1 MANRRKMLSDMDAPY
16 IQSLM
21 RLIETQSKT
30 TLARWAVDYAYEFL
44 LPLFNYCLEDL
55 ERAADSRP
63 YEALVAAN
71 SWLDGQI
78 KLPEAKKAILKCHET
93 ARENEDSAVAQAAAR
108 AIGQC
113 ASTIHSARHCIG
125 LALYGALALAYD
137 QLGEDAKWKDLE
149 RAAAA
154 ECEKM
159 RIALEKIAVIN
170 EPKPAKITWHC

>member
-1 MANRRKMLSDMDAPY
+1 MAKRKKMLSDMNAPY

-30 TLARWAVDYAYEFL
+30 TLARWAIDYAQEYH
-44 LPLFNYCLEDL
+44 LPLFEKHIKKSDLPEDT
-55 ERAADSRP
+55 RP
-63 YEALVAAN
+63 YQALMAVQA
-71 SWLDGQI
+71 WLDGQI
-78 KLPEAKKAILKCHET
+78 KLPEAKKAILRCHES
-93 ARENEDSAVAQAAAR
+93 ARAYEDYAAIQAAAR

-137 QLGEDAKWKDLE
+137 QLGDDAQWEDLE

-159 RIALEKIAVIN
+159 RIALEKITVID

>member
-55 ERAADSRP
+55 ERAA
-63 YEALVAAN
+63 
-71 SWLDGQI
+71 
-78 KLPEAKKAILKCHET
+78 
-93 ARENEDSAVAQAAAR
+93 
-108 AIGQC
+108 
-113 ASTIHSARHCIG
+113 
-125 LALYGALALAYD
+125 
-137 QLGEDAKWKDLE
+137 
-149 RAAAA
+149 AA

-159 RIALEKIAVIN
+159 RIALEKIAVRD